1 MSGPVVK
8 TVVKTEIG
16 YTTTDTIMVRGL
28 NLATEIIGK
37 FDFVDMIFHTV
48 LSRRPTPAE
57 KVMVNALLVTT
68 ADHGITPSSLSAR
81 LTYIGAP
88 EALQG
93 AVATGLLGAG
103 SVFLGTMQN
112 AAEMLIEAGRP
123 LPHEADEAAILDA
136 ARALIRR
143 HKTERRPIYGVGH
156 PIHVDGDPRVPALRE
171 LSRANGFF
179 GVHWRLMDAVAQV
192 LTTEHGKKLPVNA
205 VGAIAAIV
213 AAMGLDP
220 LIARGLSLVGRS
232 AGLLAH
238 ILEEKQAPMARE
250 AWELVLKADP
260 RNVLPAAR
268 G

>member
-1 MSGPVVK
+1 MTAAG
-8 TVVKTEIG
+8 VKTEIG

-37 FDFVDMIFHTV
+37 LDFVDMIFHTV
-48 LSRRPTPAE
+48 LSRRPTREE

-112 AAEMLIEAGRP
+112 ATEMLVAAGRS
-123 LPHEADEAAILDA
+123 LDHDVGDASILHA
-136 ARALIRR
+136 ARTLVER
-143 HKTERRPIYGVGH
+143 HREQRLPIYGVGH
-156 PIHVDGDPRVPALRE
+156 PIHVEGDPRVPALRE

-179 GVHWRLMDAVAQV
+179 GVHWRLMDAVSQI
-192 LTTEHGKKLPVNA
+192 LSTEHGKNLPVNA

-213 AAMGLDP
+213 AAMELDP

-238 ILEEKQAPMARE
+238 ILEEKQTPMARQ
-250 AWELVLKADP
+250 AWELVLRADP
-260 RNVLPAAR
+260 RNQLP
-268 G
+268 

>member
-1 MSGPVVK
+1 MVK
-8 TVVKTEIG
+8 TDIG
-16 YTTTDTIMVRGL
+16 YTTTDTIMVRGK
-28 NLATEIIGK
+28 NLSTEIIGK
-37 FDFVDMIFHTV
+37 FDFVDMIFFTT
-48 LSRRPTPAE
+48 LSRMPTPRE

-103 SVFLGTMQN
+103 SVFLGPMQN
-112 AAEMLIEAGRP
+112 AAEMLLEGAQE
-123 LPHEADEAAILDA
+123 LSDDASDVDVLQA
-136 ARALIRR
+136 ARDVIRR
-143 HKTERRPIYGVGH
+143 HKERRQQVFGVGH

-171 LSRANGFF
+171 LSRENGYY
-179 GVHWRLMDAVAQV
+179 GLHWRLMEAISDV
-192 LTTEHGKKLPVNA
+192 LVKEQNRKLPMNV
-205 VGAIAAIV
+205 VGAIGAIV

-220 LIARGLSLVGRS
+220 LVGRGLALVGRS

-238 ILEEKQAPMARE
+238 VLEEKGQPMARE

-260 RNVLPAAR
+260 RNVLP
-268 G
+268 

>member
-1 MSGPVVK
+1 MVK
-8 TVVKTEIG
+8 TDIG

-37 FDFVDMIFHTV
+37 FDFIDMIFFTT
-48 LSRRPTPAE
+48 LSRMPTARE

-112 AAEMLIEAGRP
+112 AAEMLIRSARDLSPDATDAEVR
-123 LPHEADEAAILDA
+123 EAARMTI
-136 ARALIRR
+136 
-143 HKTERRPIYGVGH
+143 KQYKQERRSIYGVGH
-156 PIHVDGDPRVPALRE
+156 PIHVDGDPRVPTLRE
-171 LSRANGFF
+171 LSRENGYY
-179 GVHWRLMDAVAQV
+179 GVHWRLMEAISHVFTQ
-192 LTTEHGKKLPVNA
+192 EMGKKLPLNA
-205 VGAIAAIV
+205 VGAIASIV

-220 LIARGLSLVGRS
+220 LVARGLALVGRS

-238 ILEEKQAPMARE
+238 ILEEKQQPMARE
-250 AWELVLKADP
+250 AWELVLRADE
-260 RNVLPAAR
+260 RNVLP
-268 G
+268 

>member
-1 MSGPVVK
+1 MVK
-8 TVVKTEIG
+8 TDIG
-16 YTTTDTIMVRGL
+16 YTTPDAITVRGL
-28 NLATEIIGK
+28 DLATEIIGK

-48 LSRRPTPAE
+48 LARRPTPQE

-112 AAEMLIEAGRP
+112 AAEMLIDGAKA
-123 LPHEADEAAILDA
+123 LPPDASDEAIAAA
-136 ARALIRR
+136 ARAVIKR
-143 HKTERRPIYGVGH
+143 HKDERRPIYGVGH
-156 PIHVDGDPRVPALRE
+156 PIHVDGDPRVPALRA
-171 LSRANGFF
+171 LSRENGFF
-179 GVHWRLMDAVAQV
+179 GVHWRLMDAIAAE
-192 LTTEHGKKLPVNA
+192 LASGGKKLPVNA
-205 VGAIAAIV
+205 VGAIASIV
-213 AAMGLDP
+213 AAMGMDP

-260 RNVLPAAR
+260 RNVLP
-268 G
+268 

>member
-1 MSGPVVK
+1 MVK
-8 TVVKTEIG
+8 TDIG
-16 YTTTDTIMVRGL
+16 YTTPDAITVRGL

-37 FDFVDMIFHTV
+37 FDFIDMIFHTV
-48 LSRRPTPAE
+48 LARRPTPQE

-112 AAEMLIEAGRP
+112 AAEMLIDGARTLSPDASEEAI
-123 LPHEADEAAILDA
+123 AAA
-136 ARALIRR
+136 ARAVVKR
-143 HKTERRPIYGVGH
+143 HKDERRPIYGVGH
-156 PIHVDGDPRVPALRE
+156 PIHVDGDPRVPALRD
-171 LSRANGFF
+171 LSRENGFL
-179 GVHWRLMDAVAQV
+179 GVHWRLMDAIAAE
-192 LTTEHGKKLPVNA
+192 LASGGKKLPVNA

-213 AAMGLDP
+213 AAMGMDP

-260 RNVLPAAR
+260 RNVLP
-268 G
+268 

>member
-1 MSGPVVK
+1 MVK
-8 TVVKTEIG
+8 TDIG

-37 FDFVDMIFHTV
+37 FDFVDMIFHTT
-48 LSRRPTPAE
+48 LARRPSARE

-68 ADHGITPSSLSAR
+68 ADHGITPSSLAAR

-93 AVATGLLGAG
+93 AVAAGLLGAG

-112 AAEMLIEAGRP
+112 AAQMLVDAARDLPPDAGDDALR
-123 LPHEADEAAILDA
+123 EA
-136 ARALIRR
+136 ARALIRQYR
-143 HKTERRPIYGVGH
+143 QERRSIFGVGH

-171 LSRANGFF
+171 LSIANSYY
-179 GVHWRLMDAVAQV
+179 GVHWRLMEAISEV
-192 LTTEHGKKLPVNA
+192 LTTEHKKRLHLNA

-213 AAMGLDP
+213 AAMELDP

-238 ILEEKQAPMARE
+238 VMEEKQTPMARE
-250 AWELVLKADP
+250 AWELVLKDDP
-260 RNVLPAAR
+260 RNVLP
-268 G
+268 

>member
-1 MSGPVVK
+1 M
-8 TVVKTEIG
+8 VKTEIG
-16 YTTTDTIMVRGL
+16 YTTTDTIMVRGK
-28 NLATEIIGK
+28 NLSTEIIGK
-37 FDFVDMIFHTV
+37 FDFVDMIFFTT
-48 LSRRPTPAE
+48 LSRMPTPRE

-103 SVFLGTMQN
+103 SVFLGPMQN
-112 AAEMLIEAGRP
+112 AAEMLIEGAKELRDDATD
-123 LPHEADEAAILDA
+123 LEVTRA
-136 ARALIRR
+136 AREVIRG
-143 HKTERRPIYGVGH
+143 HKERRQQVFGVGH

-171 LSRANGFF
+171 LSRENGYY
-179 GVHWRLMDAVAQV
+179 GLHWRLMEAISEV
-192 LTTEHGKKLPVNA
+192 LMTEHNRKLPMNV
-205 VGAIAAIV
+205 VGAIGAII

-220 LIARGLSLVGRS
+220 LIGRGLALVGRS

-238 ILEEKQAPMARE
+238 VLEEKSQPMARE

-260 RNVLPAAR
+260 RNVLP
-268 G
+268 

>member
-1 MSGPVVK
+1 M
-8 TVVKTEIG
+8 VKTEIG

-28 NLATEIIGK
+28 NLSTEIIGK
-37 FDFVDMIFHTV
+37 FDFVDMIFYTT
-48 LSRRPTPAE
+48 LARLPTPQE

-68 ADHGITPSSLSAR
+68 ADHGITPSSLAAR

-112 AAEMLIEAGRP
+112 AAQML
-123 LPHEADEAAILDA
+123 LDA
-136 ARALIRR
+136 ARELKADASDEVVRDTAR
-143 HKTERRPIYGVGH
+143 AVVRQYKQERRPIYGVGH

-171 LSRANGFF
+171 LSRANGYY
-179 GVHWRLMDAVAQV
+179 GLHWRLMEAISDV
-192 LTTEHGKKLPVNA
+192 LTNEMGKKLPLNA
-205 VGAIAAIV
+205 VGAIASIV
-213 AAMGLDP
+213 ACMGLDP
-220 LIARGLSLVGRS
+220 LVARGLALVGRS

-250 AWELVLKADP
+250 AWELVLRDDP
-260 RNVLPAAR
+260 RNVLP
-268 G
+268 

>member
-1 MSGPVVK
+1 M
-8 TVVKTEIG
+8 VKTEIG

-37 FDFVDMIFHTV
+37 FDFVDMIFFTT
-48 LSRRPTPAE
+48 LSRLPTPRE

-103 SVFLGTMQN
+103 SVFLGPMQN
-112 AAEMLIEAGRP
+112 ATEMLNEGTRELSDDAT
-123 LPHEADEAAILDA
+123 DEQLLET
-136 ARALIRR
+136 ARALIQRYKESR
-143 HKTERRPIYGVGH
+143 QQVYGVGH

-171 LSRANGFF
+171 LSRQNGYY
-179 GVHWRLMDAVAQV
+179 GLHWRLMEAIVHV
-192 LTTEHGKKLPVNA
+192 LVKEQNRKLPMNV
-205 VGAIAAIV
+205 VGAIGAIV

-220 LIARGLSLVGRS
+220 LIARGLALVGRS

-238 ILEEKQAPMARE
+238 VLEEKQEPMARE
-250 AWELVLKADP
+250 AWQLVLKADP
-260 RNVLPAAR
+260 RNVLP
-268 G
+268 